1 MNDNPDFETNYMQIN
16 VDENGDIVVHHP
28 ILNQKLF
35 KVDQYMLYMSKYMSE
50 KQIHWA
56 LKQIDKLYG
65 KFEKRFGQSDWYDE
79 N

>member
-1 MNDNPDFETNYMQIN
+1 VNDNPDFETNYMQIN
-16 VDENGDIVVHHP
+16 VDENGDIVFHHP

-35 KVDQYMLYMSKYMSE
+35 QVDQYMLYMSKHMNE
-50 KQIHWA
+50 KQIYWA
-56 LKQIDKLYG
+56 LKQIDKLYS